1 MSPIVTL
8 SPSWSHGPRL
18 VHLVSFRGVAHP
30 TRAHH
35 NPVLHAGEPS
45 RHEPDDDPIAL
56 IAHHHGAMT
65 ARPLTAS
72 RPRVRYLLV
81 VVVVGAALLS
91 LPLSYSV
98 ISCTS
103 RFSLPAQPSPVLL
116 FTARRGED
124 SVKRVPRHNSPCL
137 PDRSALLN
145 FHQPSPSDAEISK
158 STPAGTRK
166 RFRPRSRNTNTGCPI
181 DEKFEKYY
189 ICPDLYYKSAV
200 MLY

>member
-81 VVVVGAALLS
+81 VVPPSRSSALVASSELQCHFLY
-91 LPLSYSV
+91 LPFLASS
-98 ISCTS
+98 
-103 RFSLPAQPSPVLL
+103 PAQPSPVLL

-124 SVKRVPRHNSPCL
+124 SVKRVPRHISPCL

-145 FHQPSPSDAEISK
+145 FISRLQA
-158 STPAGTRK
+158 TPRLANLRRPAREKGSVLDPGTRT
-166 RFRPRSRNTNTGCPI
+166 RAVGLMRSLRSI
-181 DEKFEKYY
+181 
-189 ICPDLYYKSAV
+189 ISDLTCTIR
-200 MLY
+200 LQ

>member
-81 VVVVGAALLS
+81 VVVGAALLS

-145 FHQPSPSDAEISK
+145 FISRLQA
-158 STPAGTRK
+158 TPRLANLRRPAREKGSVLDPGTRT
-166 RFRPRSRNTNTGCPI
+166 RAVGLMRSLRSI
-181 DEKFEKYY
+181 
-189 ICPDLYYKSAV
+189 ISA
-200 MLY
+200 LTCTIRLQ

>member
-116 FTARRGED
+116 FTARRGAD
-124 SVKRVPRHNSPCL
+124 SVRRVPRHNSPCL

-145 FHQPSPSDAEISK
+145 FISRLQA
-158 STPAGTRK
+158 TPRLANLRRPAREKGSVLDPGTRT
-166 RFRPRSRNTNTGCPI
+166 RAVGLMRSLRSI
-181 DEKFEKYY
+181 
-189 ICPDLYYKSAV
+189 ISA
-200 MLY
+200 LTCTIRLQ

>member
-81 VVVVGAALLS
+81 VVVGAALLS

-116 FTARRGED
+116 FTARRGAD

-145 FHQPSPSDAEISK
+145 FISRLQA
-158 STPAGTRK
+158 TPRLANLRRPAREKGSVLDPGTRT
-166 RFRPRSRNTNTGCPI
+166 RAVGLMRSLRSI
-181 DEKFEKYY
+181 
-189 ICPDLYYKSAV
+189 ISDLTCTIR
-200 MLY
+200 LQ

>member
-81 VVVVGAALLS
+81 VVGGSRSSALVASSELQCHFLY
-91 LPLSYSV
+91 LPFLASS
-98 ISCTS
+98 
-103 RFSLPAQPSPVLL
+103 PAQPSPVLL

-124 SVKRVPRHNSPCL
+124 SVKRVPRQNSPCL

-166 RFRPRSRNTNTGCPI
+166 RFRPRSRNTNTGCRI

-189 ICPDLYYKSAV
+189 I
-200 MLY
+200 